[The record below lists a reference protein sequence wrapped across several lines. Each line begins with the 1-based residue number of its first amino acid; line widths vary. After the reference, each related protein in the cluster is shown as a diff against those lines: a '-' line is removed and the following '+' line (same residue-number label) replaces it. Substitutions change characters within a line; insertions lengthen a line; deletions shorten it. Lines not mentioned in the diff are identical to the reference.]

1 MTKVTFGVAPSS
13 FITNMCVKQ
22 NSLDHC
28 DKYPL
33 ATKAVNDS
41 FYVDDGLTGTD
52 TVDGV
57 NHLQWQLQSWFSLAR
72 FQLKKWN
79 AFLR

>member
-1 MTKVTFGVAPSS
+1 MTRVTFGVVPSS

-22 NSLDHC
+22 NSLDHY

-57 NHLQWQLQSWFSLAR
+57 NTICNGSYNPCSLLQGFS
-72 FQLKKWN
+72 
-79 AFLR
+79 